1 MDIMIDIETLST
13 NSNALIL
20 CIGAIKFNTKGDISQ
35 TNIEELE
42 KFYCLIDIE
51 DSKKYSLDIAEKC
64 IEWWNKQPQKEEIFK
79 GYRFTQD
86 GSLQSIGDGE
96 CTSTRGSESRLSLK
110 ECLLKFNKWII
121 FGNNSVNDIHIWS
134 NGVAFDIPI
143 LENAYKKTCIEIPW
157 KYWNVRDSRTIVKT
171 LNVYPPNI
179 YKNMAHN
186 PIYDCYRQIITLQ
199 KAFKKI
205 K

>member
-1 MDIMIDIETLST
+1 MVDIETLST

-20 CIGAIKFNTKGDISQ
+20 CIGAIKFNTRGDISK
-35 TNIEELE
+35 TNLEELD

-51 DSKKYSLDIAEKC
+51 DCKRYSLDIEEKC
-64 IEWWNKQPQKEEIFK
+64 IEWWNKQPQKDEIFK
-79 GYRFTQD
+79 EYNRVP
-86 GSLQSIGDGE
+86 
-96 CTSTRGSESRLSLK
+96 LK
-110 ECLLKFNKWII
+110 ECLINFNKWINLENCLSQSI
-121 FGNNSVNDIHIWS
+121 CIWS

-143 LENAYKKTCIEIPW
+143 LENAYKKTQVEIPW

-171 LNVYPPNI
+171 LNVYTPNI
-179 YKNMAHN
+179 QGYKNMAHN
-186 PIYDCYRQIITLQ
+186 PLYDCYRQIITLQ